1 MLLAVL
7 LAGCLLAATTI
18 AGVALLMALPTVG
31 DARGG
36 WPRSCGSTGVVA

>member
-31 DARGG
+31 DAQGAGGRDPAAARG
-36 WPRSCGSTGVVA
+36 S